1 VNVNNDNDGEDRNS
15 PEDEPAG
22 AGAGAG
28 EADQSDGQI
37 VPRRKRKSTGDPELD
52 ELWAMSIR
60 DLQKVVDDESHPLHG
75 KAKQVAREMMAP
87 IQETIKRITQPT
99 LDSIAATKVD
109 IDKLLPK
116 IDTSWASKFLDDL
129 PRTHHVELP
138 PSIRETTIRPS
149 AVLPASNPLMA
160 PRIDFESLDLPDAS
174 AFEVQ
179 LAADE
184 QSRDALLQLV
194 QLQSEMLTH
203 MQAGSETSE
212 EALKISRESLAATK
226 DSVEHAKWSKYAAWA
241 AAIVGL
247 LGIAATVLVAIL

>member
-1 VNVNNDNDGEDRNS
+1 VNHENDGEERHS
-15 PEDEPAG
+15 PEENREAVG
-22 AGAGAG
+22 AEG
-28 EADQSDGQI
+28 ADQSDSQS

-129 PRTHHVELP
+129 PRSYHYELP
-138 PSIRETTIRPS
+138 PSIREATIRPS
-149 AVLPASNPLMA
+149 AVLPGRNPLAA
-160 PRIDFESLDLPDAS
+160 PPIDFESLELPDAS

-212 EALKISRESLAATK
+212 EALRIGRESLAATK

>member
-1 VNVNNDNDGEDRNS
+1 MNVNHENDGADRNP
-15 PEDEPAG
+15 PEDEPEAVG
-22 AGAGAG
+22 DG

-99 LDSIAATKVD
+99 LDSIAATKIDV
-109 IDKLLPK
+109 DKLLPK

-129 PRTHHVELP
+129 PRAHHFELP
-138 PSIRETTIRPS
+138 SSGRETTIRPS
-149 AVLPASNPLMA
+149 AVLPASNPLTA
-160 PRIDFESLDLPDAS
+160 PRIDFESLELPDAS

-194 QLQSEMLTH
+194 QLQNEMLTH
-203 MQAGSETSE
+203 MQTGSETSA
-212 EALKISRESLAATK
+212 EALEISRESLAATK
-226 DSVEHAKWSKYAAWA
+226 DSVEHAKSSKIAAWA